1 MQMLNFVKIPTL
13 LLLLQVILINA
24 QLNYPNTV
32 VTIVIDPLFLKSKD
46 ENGNVDKN
54 EFSARLESGEYYST
68 NECCDV
74 FREVAQ
80 SSVPGNWKKYRCI
93 DVNSEIMT
101 TNKNSAVLKVVLNL
115 KFLYTDEKE
124 FNKSTIA
131 RTIMKNLNNGNSSE
145 VLANNEY
152 MGIATVVWV
161 ETNAIDVL
169 SNKPTSSPVTNAE
182 TVVTIDI
189 EPVFIRPKDPNGNV
203 QKREFYAQSNSGGY
217 YLTDQCCD
225 VFKEF
230 AQMSVPKDWENYV
243 CTDVS
248 DKILPWKGNKA
259 ILKVW
264 STLAFIYADERR
276 LNNLTIAVNFT
287 SNVRKGLNSTGV
299 LLKNSF
305 RGIKTKA
312 SVTHI

>member
-13 LLLLQVILINA
+13 LLLLQVISINA

-68 NECCDV
+68 NKCCDV

-131 RTIMKNLNNGNSSE
+131 RTIMNNLNNGNSSE

-161 ETNAIDVL
+161 ETNAIDVF

-182 TVVTIDI
+182 TVVTIVTKTNFFRWRDAKGGI
-189 EPVFIRPKDPNGNV
+189 QIGN
-203 QKREFYAQSNSGGY
+203 FLAQSDSGEY
-217 YLTDQCCD
+217 YSTNKCCD
-225 VFKEF
+225 VFREV
-230 AQMSVPKDWENYV
+230 AQSSVPGNWKKYRCIDVNYEISMNLGDTV
-243 CTDVS
+243 ILQMMS
-248 DKILPWKGNKA
+248 DIQ
-259 ILKVW
+259 
-264 STLAFIYADERR
+264 FIY
-276 LNNLTIAVNFT
+276 
-287 SNVRKGLNSTGV
+287 S
-299 LLKNSF
+299 
-305 RGIKTKA
+305 GIKKFNNWTIYGDFWEKMKRPTFKEVYHKNDFAGFDYTA
-312 SVTHI
+312 SVKHI